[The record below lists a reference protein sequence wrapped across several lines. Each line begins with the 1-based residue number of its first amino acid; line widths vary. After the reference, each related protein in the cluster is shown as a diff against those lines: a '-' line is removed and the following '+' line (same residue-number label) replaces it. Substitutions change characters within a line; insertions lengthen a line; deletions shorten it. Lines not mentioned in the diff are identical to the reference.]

1 MKRDQLEVDRF
12 GLVEFSLSQLIWGL
26 KFEDRSLMLEVW
38 SSKSKAVW
46 GSQPEHTPWE
56 PTGQMLPIKR
66 FIWTSRNSHLKLK
79 LSCKQIRKSLN

>member
-1 MKRDQLEVDRF
+1 MKRDQLEDRF

-66 FIWTSRNSHLKLK
+66 FIWTPEIASWNWNWVASKLE
-79 LSCKQIRKSLN
+79 NP